1 MRSVRR
7 KRITGRAERVKDRE
21 KELAKEG
28 RENGSDG
35 ERERE
40 GWKGGR
46 IGGSYVSHQGVC
58 TEEG

>member
-7 KRITGRAERVKDRE
+7 KRITGRAERAKERE
-21 KELAKEG
+21 ELTKEG
-28 RENGSDG
+28 RK
-35 ERERE
+35 ERE
-40 GWKGGR
+40 KGGR

>member
-1 MRSVRR
+1 M
-7 KRITGRAERVKDRE
+7 KDRE
-21 KELAKEG
+21 RERRSSRKKEG
-28 RENGSDG
+28 KMEAL

-40 GWKGGR
+40 KGGR

>member
-21 KELAKEG
+21 RERSSRKKEG
-28 RENGSDG
+28 KMEAL

-40 GWKGGR
+40 KGGR